1 MGYLYLFADGP
12 ADATAVVAAAAA
24 AAVGLIT
31 QPMLSRLL
39 QQKNIISHTH
49 TTV

>member
-1 MGYLYLFADGP
+1 MGYIYIFADGP
-12 ADATAVVAAAAA
+12 ADTTAVVAAAAA
-24 AAVGLIT
+24 AAVGLST